1 MIALPEIGE
10 YNSFYQP
17 YINQLKGV
25 NLLEKLSTQK
35 EEVLNLLKGLD
46 EAKSNYAY
54 AEGKWTIKEVLNHI
68 NDVERIFTY
77 RALAIARGD
86 EQSLPSM
93 DQDKYQ
99 LNASRNSRSFESLI
113 SEFAAIRES
122 SIHFFNNISEEE
134 SLKIG
139 TASNNPVSVRALA
152 GMVVGHVAHHIMIL
166 KERYL

>member
-1 MIALPEIGE
+1 MIALPELGE
-10 YNSFYQP
+10 YNPFYQP
-17 YINQLKGV
+17 YIDQLKGV
-25 NLLEKLSTQK
+25 DILLKLSSQK
-35 EEVLNLLKGLD
+35 VEIADLLKSIG
-46 EAKSNYAY
+46 EEKANYAY

-68 NDVERIFTY
+68 NDVERIFAY

-86 EQSLPSM
+86 LQSLPGM
-93 DQDKYQ
+93 DQDNYQ
-99 LNASRNSRSFESLI
+99 LNAKKNLRSFDSLI
-113 SEFAAIRES
+113 NEFIAIRES

-152 GMVVGHVAHHIMIL
+152 GMVVGHAAHHVMIL

>member
-1 MIALPEIGE
+1 MIALPELGE
-10 YNSFYQP
+10 YNPFYQP
-17 YINQLKGV
+17 YIDQLKGV
-25 NLLEKLSTQK
+25 DLLSKLSTQK
-35 EEVLNLLKGLD
+35 VEIAELLKSIGK
-46 EAKSNYAY
+46 EKANYAY

-86 EQSLPSM
+86 LQSLPGM
-93 DQDKYQ
+93 DQDNYQ
-99 LNASRNSRSFESLI
+99 ISARKNLRSFDSLI
-113 SEFAAIRES
+113 NEFIAIRES

-152 GMVVGHVAHHIMIL
+152 GMVVGHAAHHVMIL

>member
-1 MIALPEIGE
+1 MIALPELGE
-10 YNSFYQP
+10 YNPFYQP

-25 NLLEKLSTQK
+25 NLLEKLSSQK
-35 EEVLNLLKGLD
+35 DEVLQFLSKID
-46 EAKSNYAY
+46 EEKSNYAY
-54 AEGKWTIKEVLNHI
+54 DEGKWTIKEVLNHI

-86 EQSLPSM
+86 EQSLPGM
-93 DQDKYQ
+93 DQDIYQ
-99 LNASRNSRSFESLI
+99 LYASKNVRSFESLVN
-113 SEFAAIRES
+113 EFAAIRES
-122 SIHFFNNISEEE
+122 SIHFFNNITEEE

-152 GMVVGHVAHHIMIL
+152 GMVVGHVSHHIMIL